1 MYIIIN
7 IVILV
12 NILIYFFININFNI
26 EEAGIWYDRILC
38 VKRIV
43 VFFDRV

>member
-1 MYIIIN
+1 MYVITN

-12 NILIYFFININFNI
+12 NILIYFLININLNT
-26 EEAGIWYDRILC
+26 EEAGTWHDRILC

-43 VFFDRV
+43 VFSDRV